1 MIILA
6 AALLDGAAPP
16 TQENEMRLPI
26 ALALLSMALPAAAD
40 EDHTAHAHSAGDPT
54 KLGKVSF
61 QVSCTPAAQ
70 KQFNLAVAM
79 LHSFWYEES
88 EKAFAQV
95 LETDPNCAMAA
106 WGIAMSLY
114 HPLWEPPRDAPRVL
128 SLLEK
133 ARTIDA
139 KTQRE
144 MDYLAAIEL
153 VYKDADK
160 TPLSQRAT
168 AWEKAMEKIY
178 QTYPRD
184 REAAIFYGLA
194 LQATAPPTD
203 KTYANQLRSGK
214 ILEKVLPQVPKHPGV
229 AHYIIHAYDYPELA
243 PRALVAARGYAKI
256 APAAPHAQHM
266 PSHIFTRLGLW
277 QESIGSNLQVIKTA
291 KEYSERIKMGAAY
304 DEQLHGMDY
313 LAYAYL
319 QLGQDDKAKEVL
331 DELAGITKVFP
342 DNFKTAYA
350 FAAVPA
356 RYVLER
362 RQWGE
367 AAALTVRPSKFPWT
381 DAITHFARAY
391 ALARANQLVQA
402 MQSLEALTAIQ
413 KELTTK
419 NKFWADHV
427 EVQRR
432 AAAAWIAH
440 SEGHAKEAVELARVA
455 ADLED
460 STEKHPVTP
469 GAVVPARELLGELL
483 LETNEPAL
491 ALAAFET
498 ALKRAPN
505 RMGALYGAARAA
517 EAAKELK
524 KAQGYY
530 KRILAQ
536 AKRAQAGRAE
546 LVAANAFLTKA
557 HSR

>member
-1 MIILA
+1 
-6 AALLDGAAPP
+6 
-16 TQENEMRLPI
+16 MRLPI
-26 ALALLSMALPAAAD
+26 IVAVLSLALRAQAD
-40 EDHTAHAHSAGDPT
+40 ETHAGHVHSAGDPAE
-54 KLGKVSF
+54 LGKVSF
-61 QVSCTPAAQ
+61 KVACTPAGQ

-88 EKAFAQV
+88 EKAFEKV
-95 LETDPNCAMAA
+95 LEVDSSCAMAA

-114 HPLWEPPRDAPRVL
+114 HPLWEPPKDAARVL

-133 ARTIDA
+133 ATSQA

-144 MDYLAAIEL
+144 KDYLAAIEL
-153 VYKDADK
+153 VYKDAD
-160 TPLSQRAT
+160 TIPLAERAKL
-168 AWEKAMEKIY
+168 WEQAMERLHRS
-178 QTYPRD
+178 YPND
-184 REAAIFYGLA
+184 LEATIFYALA

-203 KTYANQLRSGK
+203 KSYANQLRSGK
-214 ILEKVLPQVPKHPGV
+214 LLEKVLPRTSRHPGV
-229 AHYIIHAYDYPELA
+229 AHYIIHAYDYPALA
-243 PRALVAARGYAKI
+243 PRALVAARAYAKI

-277 QESIGSNLQVIKTA
+277 QESIASNLQVIATSKA
-291 KEYSERIKMGAAY
+291 YAERVEMHATY

-319 QLGQDDKAKEVL
+319 QLARDDQARQVL
-331 DELAGITKVFP
+331 DELAGITKVYP
-342 DNFKTAYA
+342 ENFKTAYA

-362 RQWGE
+362 RQWGD
-367 AAALTVRPSKFPWT
+367 ATALAVRPSKFPWT

-391 ALARANQLVQA
+391 ALARANHLA
-402 MQSLEALTAIQ
+402 EAKQSLEALTAIQ
-413 KELTTK
+413 KELVTK

-440 SEGHAKEAVELARVA
+440 AEGRDKEAVELARAA

-483 LETNEPAL
+483 VEIGEYAPAL
-491 ALAAFET
+491 TSFET
-498 ALKRAPN
+498 ALATAPN

-517 EAAKELK
+517 EGAKQPK
-524 KAQGYY
+524 KAEGYY
-530 KRILAQ
+530 RKILAQ
-536 AKRAQAGRAE
+536 AKGAQAGRAE
-546 LVAANAFLTKA
+546 LAAANVFLA
-557 HSR
+557 RSSSP

>member
-1 MIILA
+1 
-6 AALLDGAAPP
+6 
-16 TQENEMRLPI
+16 MRLPII
-26 ALALLSMALPAAAD
+26 ALALLATALPAAAD
-40 EDHTAHAHSAGDPT
+40 QDHTGHTHHAGDPT

-61 QVSCTPAAQ
+61 RVSCTPAAQ

-88 EKAFAQV
+88 EKAFAQL
-95 LETDPNCAMAA
+95 LESDPSCAMAA

-114 HPLWEPPRDAPRVL
+114 HPLWEPPKDVPRVL
-128 SLLEK
+128 SLLE
-133 ARTIDA
+133 RA
-139 KTQRE
+139 KTIRTTTRRE
-144 MDYLAAIEL
+144 KDYLAAIAL
-153 VYKDADK
+153 VYEDADR
-160 TPLSQRAT
+160 TPLELRA
-168 AWEKAMEKIY
+168 ASWERAMERIY
-178 QTYPRD
+178 RTYPGD
-184 REAAIFYGLA
+184 AEAAVFYGLS

-203 KTYANQLRSGK
+203 KTYAHQLRSGK
-214 ILEKVLPQVPKHPGV
+214 ILEKVLPRVPGHPGV

-243 PRALVAARGYAKI
+243 PRGLVAARAYARI

-277 QESIGSNLQVIKTA
+277 EESIASNLEVIKTS
-291 KEYSERIKMGAAY
+291 KEYATRIKMDAAY

-319 QLGQDDKAKEVL
+319 QLGQDDKAGEVL
-331 DELAGITKVFP
+331 DELARITKVYP

-356 RYVLER
+356 RHVLER
-362 RQWGE
+362 RQWRE

-391 ALARANQLVQA
+391 ALARANQLGQA
-402 MQSLEALTAIQ
+402 RKSLDALAAIQ
-413 KELTTK
+413 KELATK

-432 AAAAWIAH
+432 AAAAWVAH
-440 SEGHAKEAVELARVA
+440 AEGRDKEAVQLARAA

-483 LETNEPAL
+483 LETREPAL
-491 ALAAFET
+491 ALAAFEA
-498 ALKRAPN
+498 ALKMAPN
-505 RMGALYGAARAA
+505 RLGALHGAARAA
-517 EAAKELK
+517 EAARDSK
-524 KAQGYY
+524 KARRYY
-530 KRILAQ
+530 RKVLAQ
-536 AKRAQAGRAE
+536 AKRAHAARAE
-546 LVAANAFLTKA
+546 PAAARAYLDA
-557 HSR
+557 HP